1 MTYTLIKVGDEVF
14 FTDYD
19 IYYLA
24 DVIDNA
30 DKNKLLKLKA
40 HRIKDNKISSEK
52 FIAFINVNK
61 IIVIST
67 VVEGG
72 VKSD

>member
-1 MTYTLIKVGDEVF
+1 MVYTLIKVGDEF
-14 FTDYD
+14 LFTDYD

-40 HRIKDNKISSEK
+40 HRIKDNKISNEK
-52 FIAFINVNK
+52 FIVFINVNK

-72 VKSD
+72 KNG